1 MRERIDGEDISAE
14 QSLAPDAKRRAK
26 NWLLNPAG
34 SCARLFAPVKRR
46 VRCFEYT
53 HTNFGEMFLWKMVK
67 FYFIKQKMG

>member
-46 VRCFEYT
+46 VRHIDGYMIVSAI
-53 HTNFGEMFLWKMVK
+53 HGANKK
-67 FYFIKQKMG
+67 DFYEET